1 MNRLKLI
8 INLIL
13 GKNIVIYNMWTKEV
27 LMIIGSDEE
36 IMTKRYDY
44 DFIDKDSACLTT
56 NDKTGNI
63 YFDKE
68 AKNENS

>member
-13 GKNIVIYNMWTKEV
+13 GKDIVIYDTWHKEV

-36 IMTKRYDY
+36 IITKRYDY
-44 DFIDKDSACLTT
+44 DFIGKNEECLVG
-56 NDKTGNI
+56 NDKTGKI
-63 YFDKE
+63 YYKE
-68 AKNENS
+68 EIK